1 MLWLISLIALEFL
14 YFQKKTLQ
22 RDISIGNVLISS
34 INGAENTE
42 GCLIDFD
49 YAKVVKKT
57 KPTFLNQASNLILDE
72 EQEVLRGAY
81 RFWGKKLPSRV
92 AHALASHAALGYL
105 LDLRT
110 IIKVSPSSEISLSEE
125 DIGFLSGNNKQ
136 VPDLGDHTPQEA
148 NRSATLPFASPE
160 VLDRDCQ
167 RIFPLSLF
175 DYEQEKNSSTG
186 PPPNVTPHDAR
197 HDLEALF

>member
-1 MLWLISLIALEFL
+1 LEFL

-72 EQEVLRGAY
+72 EQEVLRGVY

-92 AHALASHAALGYL
+92 DHALAPHPAAPSYL

-110 IIKVSPSSEISLSEE
+110 IIKVSPSNQPLRR
-125 DIGFLSGNNKQ
+125 GY
-136 VPDLGDHTPQEA
+136 
-148 NRSATLPFASPE
+148 RLPE
-160 VLDRDCQ
+160 
-167 RIFPLSLF
+167 
-175 DYEQEKNSSTG
+175 
-186 PPPNVTPHDAR
+186 
-197 HDLEALF
+197 